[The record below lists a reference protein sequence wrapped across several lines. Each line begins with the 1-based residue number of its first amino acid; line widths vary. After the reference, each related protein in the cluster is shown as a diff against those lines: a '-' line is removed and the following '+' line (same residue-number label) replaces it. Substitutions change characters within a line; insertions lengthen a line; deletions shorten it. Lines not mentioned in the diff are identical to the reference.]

1 MNPTPDSPGTPDVP
15 DAFGDEALMLEIRHL
30 WESLDPP
37 PGDLADGVLAT
48 LAAIDLEFEFELLT
62 LVEAHDA
69 LAGTRSLTS
78 QMAEVGQWSL
88 EFAGPDFRVLL
99 RVGTAGDRR
108 RIDGWVLPRM
118 PMRIQV
124 ASASA
129 GHPSYDGVE
138 VDEHGRFEIT
148 NVSPGLS
155 RLLFLP
161 EPDDAGDDPTG
172 QSRLPITT
180 PPFWI

>member
-1 MNPTPDSPGTPDVP
+1 MNATPDHQDQGPLESLAD
-15 DAFGDEALMLEIRHL
+15 DALTLEIRRL
-30 WESLDPP
+30 WEILDPP

-78 QMAEVGQWSL
+78 QMSEVGQWSL

-99 RVGTAGDRR
+99 RISTINERR
-108 RIDGWVLPRM
+108 RVDGWVLPRL

-138 VDEHGRFEIT
+138 VDAHGRFEIT

-155 RLLFLP
+155 RLWFLP
-161 EPDDAGDDPTG
+161 EPGESDD
-172 QSRLPITT
+172 SHLPIAT

>member
-1 MNPTPDSPGTPDVP
+1 MNPTPDNHDQGPLESLAD
-15 DAFGDEALMLEIRHL
+15 DALTLEIRRL
-30 WESLDPP
+30 WEILDPP

-78 QMAEVGQWSL
+78 QMSEVGQWSL

-99 RVGTAGDRR
+99 RISTVNERR
-108 RIDGWVLPRM
+108 RVDGWVLPRL

-138 VDEHGRFEIT
+138 VDAHGRFEIT

-155 RLLFLP
+155 RLWFMP
-161 EPDDAGDDPTG
+161 QPGEQAGGSDD
-172 QSRLPITT
+172 SRLPIAT